1 MIPAEVCMESP
12 IWAESVSPM
21 SSPDI
26 SSSEMANA
34 SFEENLM
41 VKLNGTSIL
50 SQNVMVTGDTL
61 YKSTFFNPLR
71 MVKVSFNPNRLTTSV
86 ISVGDFNVSNSLLML
101 VLDLKI
107 PKSEKSLIA
116 PVEELLFELSLTRMA
131 AVRV

>member
-1 MIPAEVCMESP
+1 
-12 IWAESVSPM
+12 
-21 SSPDI
+21 
-26 SSSEMANA
+26 MANA

-71 MVKVSFNPNRLTTSV
+71 MVKVSFNPSRLTTSV

-107 PKSEKSLIA
+107 PKSEKSFIA
-116 PVEELLFELSLTRMA
+116 LVEELLFELSLTRMA

>member
-1 MIPAEVCMESP
+1 MESP
-12 IWAESVSPM
+12 IWAESVSPV
-21 SSPDI
+21 SSPGI

-34 SFEENLM
+34 SLERNLM
-41 VKLNGTSIL
+41 LKLNGTSTW
-50 SQNVMVTGDTL
+50 SQKVMVTGDTL

-71 MVKVSFNPNRLTTSV
+71 TVKVSFNPNRLTTSV

-107 PKSEKSLIA
+107 PKSEKSLIV